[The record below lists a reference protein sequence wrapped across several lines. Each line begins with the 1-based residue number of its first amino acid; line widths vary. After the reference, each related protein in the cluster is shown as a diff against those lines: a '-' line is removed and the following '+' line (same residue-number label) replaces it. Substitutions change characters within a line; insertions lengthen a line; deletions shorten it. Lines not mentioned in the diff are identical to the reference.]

1 MCYPESH
8 SSIIASTSL
17 PTSPLP
23 TSAPELV
30 AATSVEGSLKASSHE
45 DKDALD
51 LPPVDCASRET
62 AMAIVDVLPQLLP
75 LPSVTDTA
83 TASPSQKESDAEQA
97 RDSHDDTV

>member
-1 MCYPESH
+1 M
-8 SSIIASTSL
+8 ASTSP

-23 TSAPELV
+23 TSAPGLV
-30 AATSVEGSLKASSHE
+30 AATSGEGSPKASSRE

-51 LPPVDCASRET
+51 LPPVDRASQAT

-75 LPSVTDTA
+75 LPSVTDIA
-83 TASPSQKESDAEQA
+83 TVSPSQEEFDAEQA